1 MDIETAV
8 RSFVA
13 WLLWCEGL
21 QLHLTGRHDNE
32 TLWIQVLSKTAEMSE
47 DKAKKTGKD
56 EIDGWNIGEWAGEG
70 RGGRRGEKGT
80 DTELKQQGVQKL
92 FFRSK

>member
-1 MDIETAV
+1 MDIERAV

-32 TLWIQVLSKTAEMSE
+32 TLWIEVLSKTAEMRE
-47 DKAKKTGKD
+47 DKGKKTGKD
-56 EIDGWNIGEWAGEG
+56 EIDGWNMGDGEW
-70 RGGRRGEKGT
+70 GEKGMG
-80 DTELKQQGVQKL
+80 TETKQQGV
-92 FFRSK
+92 